1 MEHMCEGRIVY
12 RDLAGK
18 PERDHCQLK
27 WPCASTFS
35 VNDNRIPSICLT
47 KLCGPVV
54 RKCAF
59 LSGRF
64 QFQSQGLA
72 MLIEVHCGFSHCLQ
86 ANVGQY
92 LLLSHVLL
100 SMFN

>member
-1 MEHMCEGRIVY
+1 MWNIRVRVELRRGTW
-12 RDLAGK
+12 LLNLT
-18 PERDHCQLK
+18 ERDHCQLK

-35 VNDNRIPSICLT
+35 DYDNRIPSICLT
-47 KLCGPVV
+47 KLCGPVA

-72 MLIEVHCGFSHCLQ
+72 LLIEAHRG
-86 ANVGQY
+86 
-92 LLLSHVLL
+92 LSSACRQMLGSTL
-100 SMFN
+100 C

>member
-1 MEHMCEGRIVY
+1 MWNICVRAELHRGIWLVN
-12 RDLAGK
+12 LK
-18 PERDHCQLK
+18 ERDHCQLK

-35 VNDNRIPSICLT
+35 DYDNRIPSNCLT
-47 KLCGPVV
+47 KLRGPVA

-72 MLIEVHCGFSHCLQ
+72 LLIEAHCVLSSVC
-86 ANVGQY
+86 GQM
-92 LLLSHVLL
+92 LGSTAC
-100 SMFN
+100 